1 MSLPHRKNRTPR
13 DFPMK
18 MALRNIAAY
27 KKRTIVTVLLT
38 SLTTALLVFASAWL
52 DGSHQTMIKNA
63 VEIYP
68 GYLQITGKEFRDQ
81 PSYEHLIFDSAT
93 IREKLA
99 GIEGIA
105 IFAARFESFVLY
117 SADEKAV
124 GGMLTGI
131 EPEKE
136 AGLSRIS
143 ASLQEG
149 EYLTAEDT
157 NQVYIGNELAKRL
170 KVGIGDEIAFVGNGV
185 ITPLRLITC
194 GSRVFFRP
202 ACTNSIPPRP
212 FSIWPILRRSWRPPI
227 MPLILLLCRSVLNRL
242 RPWQHKSARLLA
254 RNTRQRAGSR
264 SWPIGQGHANGLG
277 FWLYHLGCF
286 LHCYL
291 FCNYDLHPADG
302 LFPDSGNWGA
312 TGYWHHPETDSWD
325 ADAGKCSAGCCERGS
340 WRTGRGSCGL
350 LFSPQPYSYVRL

>member
-1 MSLPHRKNRTPR
+1 
-13 DFPMK
+13 
-18 MALRNIAAY
+18 
-27 KKRTIVTVLLT
+27 
-38 SLTTALLVFASAWL
+38 
-52 DGSHQTMIKNA
+52 MIKNA

-68 GYLQITGKEFRDQ
+68 GYLQITGKEFRDK

-105 IFAARFESFVLY
+105 ISAARFESFVLY

-170 KVGIGDEIAFVGNGV
+170 KVGIGDEIAFVGNGADYSFAADN
-185 ITPLRLITC
+185 LRVKGIFQTGLYEFDTSTAFLNLAYFEEIM
-194 GSRVFFRP
+194 
-202 ACTNSIPPRP
+202 AATN
-212 FSIWPILRRSWRPPI
+212 
-227 MPLILLLCRSVLNRL
+227 
-242 RPWQHKSARLLA
+242 
-254 RNTRQRAGSR
+254 
-264 SWPIGQGHANGLG
+264 
-277 FWLYHLGCF
+277 Y
-286 LHCYL
+286 
-291 FCNYDLHPADG
+291 
-302 LFPDSGNWGA
+302 A
-312 TGYWHHPETDSWD
+312 TISL
-325 ADAGKCSAGCCERGS
+325 
-340 WRTGRGSCGL
+340 SCGA
-350 LFSPQPYSYVRL
+350 S